1 MLITVVAMSPLI
13 FTESSFAAKKNKKTE
28 VTAKAKKSNVV
39 KKETKENKAS
49 TKANTKINTKTNTE
63 KKKVAAKPDGKTGAK
78 ALAKLKAK
86 KGPRK
91 ISITFD
97 EGKPA
102 DNQKQPRGPASVA
115 GNEALVESEKSESKS
130 EAVSGEN
137 TPSESESSAQGS
149 ESKMASQASEKE
161 ISIQTHQGSCSTSQ
175 DESGWHLPV
184 EENSYSCTLSG
195 RNKPTDPSRGLGFFV
210 NKKNLKVYSMT
221 EGEVIGV
228 VGELMGCKVIVK
240 PSRCPANMKDDSCDI
255 TYTIPNQKKNAANEC
270 VLPGIKVGTQ
280 LKSCQKIADVKPS
293 ESFNLVRIETSAQA
307 PLQEVIKSYKSASKS
322 RKQCSKDKNLLAL
335 SFL

>member
-13 FTESSFAAKKNKKTE
+13 FTESSFAAKKTKKPE
-28 VTAKAKKSNVV
+28 VTAKAKKSKET
-39 KKETKENKAS
+39 KKETQD
-49 TKANTKINTKTNTE
+49 
-63 KKKVAAKPDGKTGAK
+63 KKKVAVKPAAK
-78 ALAKLKAK
+78 ASAKATAK
-86 KGPRK
+86 VKNKKIPRK

-97 EGKPA
+97 EGKPSE
-102 DNQKQPRGPASVA
+102 NEKQPRGPASVIA
-115 GNEALVESEKSESKS
+115 KAALSESDSKAETLTEQSRTQESETLAADLQA
-130 EAVSGEN
+130 EA
-137 TPSESESSAQGS
+137 
-149 ESKMASQASEKE
+149 QAPEGNKD

-240 PSRCPANMKDDSCDI
+240 PTRCPANMKGDSCDI
-255 TYTIPNQKKNAANEC
+255 TYTIPNQKKNSANEC

-307 PLQEVIKSYKSASKS
+307 PLQEVIKSYKTASKS
-322 RKQCSKDKNLLAL
+322 RKQCSKDKNLMAL